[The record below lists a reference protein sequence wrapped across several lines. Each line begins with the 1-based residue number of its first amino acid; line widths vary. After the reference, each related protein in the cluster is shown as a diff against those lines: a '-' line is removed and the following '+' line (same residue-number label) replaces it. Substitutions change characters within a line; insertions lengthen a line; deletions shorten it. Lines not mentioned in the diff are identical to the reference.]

1 VKRGTRNALVEDQRP
16 RCLPHSGRPLTERPL
31 PWARRISGIAPKER
45 QSLSQGVPP
54 WRSLLCVFVPWWLIL
69 FSVPLCL
76 CGENSVSW
84 WCGLGDVLE
93 MCHLL
98 ELFVAQLD
106 FGEGEFLESIKREF
120 LHTKTGHDRTEDDG
134 LPNGWNI
141 TPVHTR

>member
-1 VKRGTRNALVEDQRP
+1 MGTPHFRNRSEGATESE
-16 RCLPHSGRPLTERPL
+16 SGRPAL
-31 PWARRISGIAPKER
+31 A
-45 QSLSQGVPP
+45 QS
-54 WRSLLCVFVPWWLIL
+54 SLCLCVFVPWWLIL